1 MLKKIILKK
10 LTLLIPFLA
19 LFYAFTASAKVY
31 QVDFDASKESMWRA
45 SLIALS
51 KYPLDVTNFDEG
63 LIKTSTLTEGDY
75 WRPLF
80 RDLNREYLY
89 TLEVQV
95 FESSTGTRVVVEK
108 NLKRK
113 SGFNRNEQALETLG
127 VEEDMI
133 LYRVQRELNIDRY
146 IKRLN

>member
-1 MLKKIILKK
+1 MLKKLIILIPC
-10 LTLLIPFLA
+10 LTLTFSSL
-19 LFYAFTASAKVY
+19 ASAMVY
-31 QVDFDASKESMWRA
+31 QVDFDATKESMWRA

-51 KYPLDVTNFDEG
+51 KYPLDATNYDQG
-63 LIKTSTLTEGDY
+63 LIKTNILTEGDY

-80 RDLNREYLY
+80 RDLNNEHLY

-95 FESSTGTRVVVEK
+95 FESSTGTRVVVNK

-113 SGFNRNEQALETLG
+113 SAFNRNEKELQTLG

-133 LYRVQRELNIDRY
+133 LYRIQRELNIDRA
-146 IKRLN
+146 IKRRN